1 MDRRTRIRWDR
12 LGRWALIAVLA
23 FVVYL
28 YIGPAATWVSTYRE
42 AGRKRAEV
50 AALKDENRRL
60 RERRRELRDPQ
71 ALEREARRLGMVKAG
86 EKSYVIEGLP
96 PQRSRAPG
104 TSLGA
109 VTFETALPQW
119 EEGLRRL
126 QDAPPEQRRTLE
138 RVTQAIEDE
147 LRRRLGGAFTST
159 ELADLYDEGT
169 GWTADLAVAVAP
181 EEPYAWDARTVADAA
196 FARYLRAA
204 TDFAGGRRITLDR

>member
-1 MDRRTRIRWDR
+1 
-12 LGRWALIAVLA
+12 
-23 FVVYL
+23 
-28 YIGPAATWVSTYRE
+28 
-42 AGRKRAEV
+42 
-50 AALKDENRRL
+50 
-60 RERRRELRDPQ
+60 
-71 ALEREARRLGMVKAG
+71 
-86 EKSYVIEGLP
+86 
-96 PQRSRAPG
+96 
-104 TSLGA
+104 

-138 RVTQAIEDE
+138 RVTQAIEHQ